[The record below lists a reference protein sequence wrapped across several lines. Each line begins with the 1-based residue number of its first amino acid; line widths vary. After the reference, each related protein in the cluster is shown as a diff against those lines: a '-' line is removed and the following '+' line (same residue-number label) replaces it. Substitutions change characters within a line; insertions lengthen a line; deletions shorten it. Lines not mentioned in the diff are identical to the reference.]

1 MKYGV
6 INENHLFVKCYN
18 KGKKI
23 ITKRVVV
30 FVLDDKHSRFLQK
43 SHPEKKKINRVGI
56 SVTKKLGNAVVR
68 NRAKRVIREAWRKV
82 TKTYELKN
90 SKLIVITAEEDEESS
105 EISTLLN
112 REFLLAKAKKQNRKA
127 TKSGRSV
134 FV

>member
-30 FVLDDKHSRFLQK
+30 FVLDDKHARFLQK

-90 SKLIVITAEEDEESS
+90 SKLIVITAREAAAEAKSDDIFKDLAFASHRLDLIIEKHDE
-105 EISTLLN
+105 
-112 REFLLAKAKKQNRKA
+112 KPD
-127 TKSGRSV
+127 
-134 FV
+134 

>member
-30 FVLDDKHSRFLQK
+30 FVLDDKHARFLQK

-90 SKLIVITAEEDEESS
+90 SKLIVITAREAAAEAKTDDLFKDLAFASHRLDLIIEKHDE
-105 EISTLLN
+105 
-112 REFLLAKAKKQNRKA
+112 KPD
-127 TKSGRSV
+127 
-134 FV
+134 

>member
-30 FVLDDKHSRFLQK
+30 FVLEDKHARFLQK

-56 SVTKKLGNAVVR
+56 SVTKKLGCAVVR
-68 NRAKRVIREAWRKV
+68 NRAKRIIREAWRKLTKGYTV
-82 TKTYELKN
+82 TTG
-90 SKLIVITAEEDEESS
+90 KLIVITAREAVAEAKTEDV
-105 EISTLLN
+105 
-112 REFLLAKAKKQNRKA
+112 FKDLAYAAHCLGLILEKQHEKPD
-127 TKSGRSV
+127 
-134 FV
+134 